1 MAMLQKLTR
10 EPPEN
15 AAADFGQVYRT
26 GLARVQALAEKT
38 WTDYNDHDPGV
49 TILQLLSYALTDI
62 AYRVEH
68 PIEDI
73 LAPSPHAE
81 EQSPPDTFFTGEEIL
96 TCDPL
101 TSNDY
106 RKLLYDRIGP
116 LKNAW
121 LGPSS
126 SSDIKGLIHVRLQ
139 PWRQDDSEDQV
150 DSRYLQSTAMSLLR
164 AYRNIGEDFESVE
177 ILKPLNVALQAEI
190 HVGFED
196 KPEDILA
203 RILFEIGDQLIPFPQ
218 VVNIDTR
225 FQQGI
230 TPDQI
235 FVGPLLNHGHIDD
248 GHLED
253 LPPAV
258 TLEKV
263 LSIIRNVPSVLT
275 VRSVVITTR
284 SADGPGGTY
293 EMVPP
298 RPILIPRD
306 HIPYL
311 DLETSVSS
319 LKVFRDGYELRID
332 HESVQKSFDHLVRL
346 RLDRELFARR
356 RMHDIDYREI
366 PFGRYRHLEQ
376 YASIQHEF
384 PIAYGLGRYGIPD
397 LLMRTFEDASGSQ
410 TRRKAQVRQ
419 LKAYLLFFE
428 QLLANQLSQLAN
440 VSRLFSLDARMNQ
453 TYFWQD
459 VSDAPDIA
467 SVLSSA
473 DGSDEL
479 NEYRQGLEKIIRRH
493 DPHLDRRERVLNHL
507 LARFNEK
514 FEDEK
519 LELLRLEQLRRRR
532 SGQRDMVRIGRK
544 REFLEDYASLSAR
557 RGTGIDYS
565 MPAGYGIDIADRPRD
580 QPVDA
585 AVQRRVLLRSRHD
598 ISSKS
603 RHRTRRRQMLDRG
616 SHPENYRLTQD
627 GHRLVL
633 IDEHD
638 EVIAYTPEEISSEVQ
653 LELAAGELSSQ
664 IGRIGAMPHSEQG
677 SYIDLSA
684 PSPCALERR
693 VSLLA
698 GCTTDVYLL
707 EHVLLRPLSDGGTDG
722 ASWTPESYS
731 LKASFFLSGWQSRFQ
746 MLDYRQ
752 FAEKVVRENCPA
764 HVATQCYWLS
774 REDMSEFK
782 TLYYDWR
789 AAKAD
794 SCRRYPAGERPPRYL
809 LEQVDELAEQLRLFI
824 DRQLRK
830 RDRQLPGAAH

>member
-1 MAMLQKLTR
+1 MAVLQKLTR
-10 EPPEN
+10 DPPDN
-15 AAADFGQVYRT
+15 AASDFGQVYRT

-73 LAPSPHAE
+73 LAPSPHAIE
-81 EQSPPDTFFTGEEIL
+81 EPPPDTFFTGEEIL

-121 LGPSS
+121 LRPSS
-126 SSDIKGLIHVRLQ
+126 SSNIKGLFHVRLQ
-139 PWRQDDSEDQV
+139 PWRQDDSEDQR
-150 DSRYLQSTAMSLLR
+150 DSKYLQSTAMSLLR
-164 AYRNIGEDFESVE
+164 AYRNIGEDFENVE
-177 ILKPLNVALQAEI
+177 ILKPLNVALKAEI

-203 RILFEIGDQLIPFPQ
+203 RILFEIGDKLIPFPQ

-235 FVGPLLNHGHIDD
+235 FVGPLLNHGQIDD

-275 VRSVVITTR
+275 VKSVVVTTR
-284 SADGPGGTY
+284 SADGPEGTY

-298 RPILIPRD
+298 KPILIPRD

-311 DLETSVSS
+311 DLETSVRS
-319 LKVFRDGYELRID
+319 LKVLRDGYELFID

-356 RMHDIDYREI
+356 RMHDIDYREV

-376 YASIQHEF
+376 YSSIQHEF

-397 LLMRTFEDASGSQ
+397 LLMRTFEDASKTQ
-410 TRRKAQVRQ
+410 IRRKAQVRQ

-440 VSRLFSLDARMNQ
+440 VARLFSLDARMNQ

-467 SVLSSA
+467 SVLRSA

-479 NEYRQGLEKIIRRH
+479 DEYRQGLEKIIRRH
-493 DPHLDRRERVLNHL
+493 DPQLDRRERVLNHL
-507 LARFNEK
+507 LARFNEN

-519 LELLRLEQLRRRR
+519 LELLRREQARRRY
-532 SGQRDMVRIGRK
+532 SGQRDKVRIRWK
-544 REFLEDYASLSAR
+544 REFLEDYAALSAR

-565 MPAGYGIDIADRPRD
+565 LPAGYGIDIADRQRD
-580 QPVDA
+580 ELIEPPA
-585 AVQRRVLLRSRHD
+585 QRRVLLRSRHD

-603 RHRTRRRQMLDRG
+603 QRGTRRRQMLNRG
-616 SHPENYRLTQD
+616 AQPENYRLTRD

-633 IDEHD
+633 VDERD
-638 EVIAYTPEEISSEVQ
+638 EVIAYAPEEMSSDLP
-653 LELAAGELSSQ
+653 LELAAGEFSSQ
-664 IGRIGAMPHSEQG
+664 IGRIGRMPQSEQSG
-677 SYIDLSA
+677 YIDLSS

-707 EHVLLRPLSDGGTDG
+707 EHLLLRPLVDGGTER
-722 ASWTPESYS
+722 AAWTPESYS
-731 LKASFFLSGWQSRFQ
+731 LTASFFLSGWQSRFQ

-752 FAEKVVRENCPA
+752 FAEKVVRENSPA
-764 HVATQCYWLS
+764 HVAMQCYWLS

-789 AAKAD
+789 AAKAG
-794 SCRRYPAGERPPRYL
+794 SCRDHAAGERPPRYIL
-809 LEQVDELAEQLRLFI
+809 DQVDGLAEQLRLFI
-824 DRQLRK
+824 DRQRRN
-830 RDRQLPGAAH
+830 RDRRLRGAAE